1 MKTIRLLLADDEP
14 LAHKVLEGYCRKI
27 DFIEIVGNCYDG
39 ISSLNFLNKHQ
50 VDAIL
55 LDIQMPDLTG
65 LELLDSLKSDSP
77 KVILTTAHTE
87 FAVRCF
93 EYDQVVDYLHKPIR
107 IDRFYKSVNR
117 LKSILE
123 LEKGGQKVQATRIPP
138 EDIPEFFSIKDNRVL
153 YKIRFNDVVYIQAWG
168 NYLRIF
174 LESGETKTV
183 RKTIKEIAR
192 ELPDQ
197 LFERIHKSYIVNR
210 RKVSALEGNQLF
222 LNDVVLPIGKSYAML
237 VKERLL

>member
-14 LAHKVLEGYCRKI
+14 LAHKVLAGYCRKI
-27 DFIEIVGNCYDG
+27 DFIEVVGNCYDG
-39 ISSLNFLNKHQ
+39 VSSLNFLNKHR

-65 LELLDSLKSDSP
+65 LELLDSLKSDAP

-107 IDRFYKSVNR
+107 IDRFYKAVNR
-117 LKSILE
+117 LKNILE
-123 LEKGGQKVQATRIPP
+123 LEEDARRGHTAPSPADVLP
-138 EDIPEFFSIKDNRVL
+138 ESFSIKDNRVR
-153 YKIRFNDVVYIQAWG
+153 YKIRFEDVIYLQAWG

-174 LESGETKTV
+174 LENGETRMV
-183 RKTIKEIAR
+183 RKTIKEMMG
-192 ELPDQ
+192 ELPAQ
-197 LFERIHKSYIVNR
+197 HFERIHKSYIVNR

-222 LNDVVLPIGKSYAML
+222 LNDIVLPIGNSYAML